1 MNIKSFITALLLIFT
16 IASGL
21 ITWCPGETAAREKTS
36 QDYPATR
43 QTESGSGLAS
53 KGPKKGDIDETRTE
67 GPPSGEEHGQEVVRL
82 SAGLIKEF
90 GIELS
95 IVKAGSIDQYV
106 ELPGEIRINQDRLS
120 HVVPRVSGI
129 VRGVRKTVGDSV
141 KTGELLAVLES
152 RELAA
157 AKAAY
162 LAAVER
168 KELAQANFKREER
181 LWRQKVTSEQEYLTA
196 RQALAETRIAM
207 NSAEQQLHTLGFS
220 ETYLEKLPKQ
230 SHITYTRFEIRT
242 PFAGTII
249 KRHITLGEKVNT
261 DAEVFTIA
269 DLSTVWIDINIYQKD
284 LALIQKGQVVQI
296 EIGHNKQSVVG
307 KIAWVG
313 PLVGESTRTA
323 TARVVVPN
331 PSGVLRPGLFVNAK
345 VAVSS
350 NMADIVVPKSALQTF
365 EDRTVVF
372 VRTDEG
378 FKPQP
383 VKLGRRN
390 TTRVE
395 VLSGLET
402 GQTYVSKGAFLLKSQ
417 LSKAAFGDGHNH

>member
-1 MNIKSFITALLLIFT
+1 MNIKPFITALLLIFS

-21 ITWCPGETAAREKTS
+21 ITLCPGETAAREKTS
-36 QDYPATR
+36 QNHPAAR
-43 QTESGSGLAS
+43 QNESGSGLAS
-53 KGPKKGDIDETRTE
+53 KGPQKGDIDETRTQ
-67 GPPSGEEHGQEVVRL
+67 GQSSGEEHGQEVVRL
-82 SAGLIKEF
+82 STGQIKEF

-95 IVKAGSIDQYV
+95 IVKAGLIDQYV
-106 ELPGEIRINQDRLS
+106 ELPGEVRINQDRLS

-152 RELAA
+152 RDLAV

-168 KELAQANFKREER
+168 KKLAQANFKREER

-196 RQALAETRIAM
+196 RQALAEARIAM
-207 NSAEQQLHTLGFS
+207 NSAEQQLHALGFS

-230 SHITYTRFEIRT
+230 PHITYTRFEIQA

-249 KRHITLGEKVNT
+249 ERHITLGEKVNT
-261 DAEVFTIA
+261 DSEVFTIA
-269 DLSTVWIDINIYQKD
+269 DLSTVWIDIDVYQKD

-296 EIGHNKQSVVG
+296 EIGHDKQSVIG

-331 PSGVLRPGLFVNAK
+331 PIGVLRPGLFVNAK

-372 VRTDEG
+372 VRTEEG

>member
-1 MNIKSFITALLLIFT
+1 
-16 IASGL
+16 
-21 ITWCPGETAAREKTS
+21 
-36 QDYPATR
+36 
-43 QTESGSGLAS
+43 
-53 KGPKKGDIDETRTE
+53 
-67 GPPSGEEHGQEVVRL
+67 
-82 SAGLIKEF
+82 
-90 GIELS
+90 
-95 IVKAGSIDQYV
+95 
-106 ELPGEIRINQDRLS
+106 
-120 HVVPRVSGI
+120 
-129 VRGVRKTVGDSV
+129 
-141 KTGELLAVLES
+141 
-152 RELAA
+152 
-157 AKAAY
+157 
-162 LAAVER
+162 
-168 KELAQANFKREER
+168 
-181 LWRQKVTSEQEYLTA
+181 
-196 RQALAETRIAM
+196 
-207 NSAEQQLHTLGFS
+207 
-220 ETYLEKLPKQ
+220 
-230 SHITYTRFEIRT
+230 YTRFEIRT